1 VSTWIGDVI
10 EELGPLEE
18 NLSVRSGPLEAS
30 FAIKEGGHDGC
41 CGSSDVRVNIL
52 KREREYQINSMDRA

>member
-1 VSTWIGDVI
+1 LERPKEVDKSVGSWIGDVI
-10 EELGPLEE
+10 EELDPLEE

-41 CGSSDVRVNIL
+41 CGSFDVRVNIL
-52 KREREYQINSMDRA
+52 KR